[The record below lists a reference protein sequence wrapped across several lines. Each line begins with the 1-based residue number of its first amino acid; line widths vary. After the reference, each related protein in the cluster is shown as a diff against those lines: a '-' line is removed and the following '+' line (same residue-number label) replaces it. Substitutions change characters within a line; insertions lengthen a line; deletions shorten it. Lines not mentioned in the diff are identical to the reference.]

1 MSRYIK
7 SKEMFFDAAAS
18 MPIDTAFRLAGHH
31 STSGYLRML
40 RLLRLERAAEMYA
53 HFSDVPFSLP
63 FRVVVSLLSRVVV
76 LFPPGRYAFFN
87 DFMDK
92 QSSRLP
98 GLGIVVNL
106 LALTCSLMLFN
117 HISCCLVRERP
128 SISSCLSLCCHHCLP
143 PPQTVRCPCCFTAFS
158 LPTTASKPVPFCF
171 PTALLGRS
179 PALGRAGLRAHRHLR
194 LGDPKDREWRLDRP
208 RIQLRGWRPD
218 CRNNHRD
225 DQVRDGVLLE
235 LHDPDDRWL
244 WSESSSRVFAL
255 RSVAIPVATC

>member
-143 PPQTVRCPCCFTAFS
+143 PPQNPCLFVSQQLYWVGHPRWDEPACELTDTCGWVTRKIASGVWIDPDNPSVDLNYEDGDPIAGTTTVMTKYVTAFYWS
-158 LPTTASKPVPFCF
+158 FTILTTVGF
-171 PTALLGRS
+171 GVS
-179 PALGRAGLRAHRHLR
+179 PRAGCSH
-194 LGDPKDREWRLDRP
+194 
-208 RIQLRGWRPD
+208 
-218 CRNNHRD
+218 C
-225 DQVRDGVLLE
+225 VL
-235 LHDPDDRWL
+235 
-244 WSESSSRVFAL
+244 
-255 RSVAIPVATC
+255 